1 MPKISEFFGIVI
13 YMYYREHFPPH
24 IHAIYG
30 GDEALISIETL
41 SIVAGNLSP
50 RVLGLV
56 IEWASI
62 NQEKLSQNWIRSQR
76 HEPLET
82 IKPLK

>member
-24 IHAIYG
+24 FHAIYG
-30 GDEALISIETL
+30 DDEALISIENL
-41 SIVAGNLSP
+41 SIVEGNLSP

-62 NQEKLSQNWIRSQR
+62 NQEKLLQNWAHSRS
-76 HEPLET
+76 HELLET